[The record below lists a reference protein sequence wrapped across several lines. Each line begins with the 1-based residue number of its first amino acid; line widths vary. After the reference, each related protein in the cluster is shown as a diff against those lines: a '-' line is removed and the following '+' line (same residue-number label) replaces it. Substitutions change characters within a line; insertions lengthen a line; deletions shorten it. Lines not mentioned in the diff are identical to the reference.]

1 MGKKSRKKQNKN
13 IKVKP
18 DEVYVSGHITQTRY
32 GEAVII
38 ENNISKE
45 EHEIHKKLLA
55 DNYPIICEKIKVQI
69 NKIKELVKKFHPL
82 QLLHR
87 GYFAYVNIAY
97 DKTSPSQIPE
107 ELTTIC
113 RMVDYIQSLIA
124 SNDEIKC
131 DSTYMD
137 WSDEDEKKWNLLYQE
152 VDELFKLLNFEY
164 HLSHSYFLEQ
174 NTPNYQYNEDKYY
187 VFAQMYWTTVRG
199 NRYYCFEIE
208 NLKDLLLPHS
218 SVFEEL
224 FNITALE
231 FINGIE
237 KMGESLTLGWGQAL
251 SEYNNLKGDEPEDY
265 LNDLYGRL
273 HGLNLFNVGK
283 VTNLSQKLLDCLSFE
298 IGQDKEFATGEYA
311 YSPLNIWS
319 TAKRPFL
326 KVNNE
331 YFCFDQLILFDN
343 LYRIIQ
349 RAIFKLKPEY
359 RQKWNNIQQKQTEDI
374 ACSLFEKLL
383 PKSKIHRNVYSKF
396 QLQNKNKQDWRE
408 NDAIIIDD
416 DNLII
421 LEVKG
426 GAFTYT
432 PPAYDFEAFKNSIK
446 SLMEKPAIQG
456 QYLIDE
462 LNKQKILILYNQ
474 KHQEIDKINIS
485 NFRNIIICCCT
496 LDNFTAFST
505 KQNILNDLGLEK
517 PKYPSWTLSIDDL
530 RIYADLIESPSQFV
544 HFLEQRL
551 KAINSRLSFNDEI
564 DHLALYFK
572 CNCYVDAFRDVTIN
586 RITIGSHKEEIDTYY
601 HNKYVLDDRDELIKP
616 HQKISKRIKEI
627 IHILD
632 KQHKTG
638 YTKIAGYL
646 LDLGPERENFEYLL
660 EKALSRQKE
669 ISNLMPLHLPYK
681 TAVSFILYQDSIYY
695 ENLED
700 MPNQIYANMII
711 TNVEECDCIELYY
724 DRNNILY
731 NIDFYHYKL
740 AALDVNGRKAA
751 EKYAEWLKANRLKM
765 YIKNNS
771 ISKIGRNDQ
780 CPCGSGK
787 KYKLCCG
794 R

>member
-1 MGKKSRKKQNKN
+1 M
-13 IKVKP
+13 
-18 DEVYVSGHITQTRY
+18 
-32 GEAVII
+32 
-38 ENNISKE
+38 
-45 EHEIHKKLLA
+45 
-55 DNYPIICEKIKVQI
+55 
-69 NKIKELVKKFHPL
+69 
-82 QLLHR
+82 
-87 GYFAYVNIAY
+87 
-97 DKTSPSQIPE
+97 
-107 ELTTIC
+107 
-113 RMVDYIQSLIA
+113 
-124 SNDEIKC
+124 
-131 DSTYMD
+131 
-137 WSDEDEKKWNLLYQE
+137 
-152 VDELFKLLNFEY
+152 
-164 HLSHSYFLEQ
+164 
-174 NTPNYQYNEDKYY
+174 
-187 VFAQMYWTTVRG
+187 
-199 NRYYCFEIE
+199 
-208 NLKDLLLPHS
+208 
-218 SVFEEL
+218 
-224 FNITALE
+224 
-231 FINGIE
+231 
-237 KMGESLTLGWGQAL
+237 
-251 SEYNNLKGDEPEDY
+251 
-265 LNDLYGRL
+265 
-273 HGLNLFNVGK
+273 
-283 VTNLSQKLLDCLSFE
+283 
-298 IGQDKEFATGEYA
+298 
-311 YSPLNIWS
+311 
-319 TAKRPFL
+319 
-326 KVNNE
+326 
-331 YFCFDQLILFDN
+331 
-343 LYRIIQ
+343 
-349 RAIFKLKPEY
+349 
-359 RQKWNNIQQKQTEDI
+359 
-374 ACSLFEKLL
+374 
-383 PKSKIHRNVYSKF
+383 
-396 QLQNKNKQDWRE
+396 
-408 NDAIIIDD
+408 
-416 DNLII
+416 
-421 LEVKG
+421 
-426 GAFTYT
+426 
-432 PPAYDFEAFKNSIK
+432 
-446 SLMEKPAIQG
+446 
-456 QYLIDE
+456 
-462 LNKQKILILYNQ
+462 
-474 KHQEIDKINIS
+474 
-485 NFRNIIICCCT
+485 
-496 LDNFTAFST
+496 
-505 KQNILNDLGLEK
+505 
-517 PKYPSWTLSIDDL
+517 SIDDL

-740 AALDVNGRKAA
+740 ADLDVNGRKAA